1 MKTPREKRA
10 SIEEVETS
18 NVDAKFS
25 VGGEMLARSPM
36 GSVQDLSISSE
47 QDFVLSDIEIE
58 SKINPKDNGQKNI
71 LNESENGSKVE
82 INITTPEGTVK
93 QGGEQSHAQFRKLSN
108 NLYFESLQETVR
120 FFNVYGTLN
129 NFIKPSVKN

>member
-1 MKTPREKRA
+1 
-10 SIEEVETS
+10 
-18 NVDAKFS
+18 
-25 VGGEMLARSPM
+25 M

-82 INITTPEGTVK
+82 INITTPEGTVN
-93 QGGEQSHAQFRKLSN
+93 RKENKAMINLEIRINLNSFLS
-108 NLYFESLQETVR
+108 LYDYKKVESSQAMLQQCINPHLRINSTC
-120 FFNVYGTLN
+120 Y
-129 NFIKPSVKN
+129 

>member
-1 MKTPREKRA
+1 
-10 SIEEVETS
+10 
-18 NVDAKFS
+18 
-25 VGGEMLARSPM
+25 M

-93 QGGEQSHAQFRKLSN
+93 HGGEQSHEQFRNKNKNLNSFLS
-108 NLYFESLQETVR
+108 LYDYKKVESSQAMLQQCINPHLRINSTC
-120 FFNVYGTLN
+120 Y
-129 NFIKPSVKN
+129 

>member
-1 MKTPREKRA
+1 
-10 SIEEVETS
+10 
-18 NVDAKFS
+18 
-25 VGGEMLARSPM
+25 M

-58 SKINPKDNGQKNI
+58 SKINPKDNGRKNI

-93 QGGEQSHAQFRKLSN
+93 RQGF
-108 NLYFESLQETVR
+108 Y
-120 FFNVYGTLN
+120 
-129 NFIKPSVKN
+129 

>member
-1 MKTPREKRA
+1 MKTPREKRT

-47 QDFVLSDIEIE
+47 QDFVQSDMEME
-58 SKINPKDNGQKNI
+58 SKENSNDNGQKII

-93 QGGEQSHAQFRKLSN
+93 QGGEQSHEQFRNKNKNLNSFLS
-108 NLYFESLQETVR
+108 LYDYKKVESSQAMLQQCI
-120 FFNVYGTLN
+120 NPHL
-129 NFIKPSVKN
+129 